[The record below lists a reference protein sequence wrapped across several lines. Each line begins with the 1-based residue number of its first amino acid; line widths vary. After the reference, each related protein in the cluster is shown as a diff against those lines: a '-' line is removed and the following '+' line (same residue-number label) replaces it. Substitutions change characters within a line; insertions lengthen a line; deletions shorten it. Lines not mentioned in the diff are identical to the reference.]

1 MSVEGEDGGGR
12 FLDGERGLSGLEA
25 DGGDEVVQLFGSGR
39 FGRRACG
46 RLLITGRKRKGRIRN
61 GAASEREGS
70 GHTCGCFWTRSNVT
84 TMDALKMTAAGETP
98 QTWKRRANDSEA
110 DVCGEIRRQ
119 RTRYT
124 GREGGMERQYTADGR
139 GMGGGEGTI
148 ERGGGQDMGRRER
161 RRRRRRALGS
171 RLTGRG

>member
-1 MSVEGEDGGGR
+1 M
-12 FLDGERGLSGLEA
+12 DGERGLSGLEA

-84 TMDALKMTAAGETP
+84 TMDALRMTAAGETP

-161 RRRRRRALGS
+161 RRRRRRRALGS